1 MVERVRMVVSHELRL
16 LRRDQWAYLTLIL
29 MPLVLVVF
37 TRPAMKF
44 VLAGEG
50 YKGANGAEQA
60 VPGMAVMFAFF
71 VVGHVGFAF
80 FRDYN
85 WSTWDRLRA
94 TGASMGEIVTGRVIP
109 YVVVGLLQQ
118 AVLFGAGRL
127 FFGLHVSGPVVALA
141 ATALALS
148 TCVVALGLLITS
160 ISQSEQQVIAFQTLG
175 TLVFAG
181 IGGALTPIDILPAW
195 IRAVARVTPSY
206 WAMRAYRSV
215 ILDGTGI
222 GGIAL
227 PLAVL
232 LGMALVVGV
241 AAVSLFAKR
250 ESPALATA

>member
-1 MVERVRMVVSHELRL
+1 MLDRLRMVAAHELRL

-37 TRPAMKF
+37 TRPAMKY

-50 YKGANGAEQA
+50 YRGANGAEQA

-94 TGASMGEIVTGRVIP
+94 TGTSLAEIVTGRVVP
-109 YVVVGLLQQ
+109 YIVVGLLQQ

-127 FFGLHVSGPVVALA
+127 LFGLRVSGSLLALGAVAV
-141 ATALALS
+141 ALS
-148 TCVVALGLLITS
+148 TCVVALGLLVTAT
-160 ISQSEQQVIAFQTLG
+160 SQSEQQVIAFQTLG
-175 TLVFAG
+175 TMVFAG
-181 IGGALTPIDILPAW
+181 IGGAITPIDILPAW
-195 IRAVARVTPSY
+195 IRAAARVTPSY

-215 ILDGTGI
+215 ILDGDGLS
-222 GGIAL
+222 GVAV
-227 PLAVL
+227 PLLVL

-241 AAVSLFAKR
+241 AAVRLFARR
-250 ESPALATA
+250 EAPTLATA